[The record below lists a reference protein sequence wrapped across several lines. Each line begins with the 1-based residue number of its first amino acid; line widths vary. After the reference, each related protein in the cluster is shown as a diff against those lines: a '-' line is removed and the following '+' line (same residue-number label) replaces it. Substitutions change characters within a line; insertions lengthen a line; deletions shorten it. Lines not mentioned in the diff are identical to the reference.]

1 VFFGRKKVI
10 FKDTKNKPYNMSLR
24 YRITKRN
31 NSINNNKEQ
40 YILQA
45 VNTGT
50 VDLEYIAKLI
60 SNESS
65 LHEVDVRAVLIALG
79 MKLEFF
85 LTDGKIV
92 DLGEMGR
99 FKMGFS
105 GVASN
110 TENDLTPKRNIKKYH
125 VNYQPSRKMKRLL
138 KAGVK
143 TYKEGRRAID

>member
-1 VFFGRKKVI
+1 
-10 FKDTKNKPYNMSLR
+10 MSLR

-143 TYKEGRRAID
+143 TYKEGRRAIG

>member
-1 VFFGRKKVI
+1 
-10 FKDTKNKPYNMSLR
+10 MSLR

-40 YILQA
+40 FILQA

-79 MKLEFF
+79 MKLEYF

-110 TENDLTPKRNIKKYH
+110 TEKDLTPKRNIKKYH
-125 VNYQPSRKMKRLL
+125 VNYQPSRKMKRVL

-143 TYKEGRRAID
+143 TYKEGRRGSD

>member
-1 VFFGRKKVI
+1 
-10 FKDTKNKPYNMSLR
+10 MSLR

-31 NSINNNKEQ
+31 NSIKNNKVQ

-50 VDLEYIAKLI
+50 VDLEYIAKQI
-60 SNESS
+60 SEESS
-65 LHEVDVRAVLIALG
+65 LNEVDVRAVLIALG
-79 MKLEFF
+79 IKLEFF

-105 GVASN
+105 GIASD
-110 TENDLTPKRNIKKYH
+110 TEKDLTPKRNIKKYH
-125 VNYQPSRKMKRLL
+125 INYQPSKKLKRVL

-143 TYKEGRRAID
+143 TYKEGRRAVG

>member
-1 VFFGRKKVI
+1 
-10 FKDTKNKPYNMSLR
+10 MSLR

-31 NSINNNKEQ
+31 NSIKNNEAQ

-65 LHEVDVRAVLIALG
+65 LNEVDVRAVLIALG

-110 TENDLTPKRNIKKYH
+110 TEKGLTPKRNIKKYH
-125 VNYQPSRKMKRLL
+125 VNYQPSRKMKRVL
-138 KAGVK
+138 KAGVD
-143 TYKEGRRAID
+143 TYKEGRRAIG

>member
-1 VFFGRKKVI
+1 
-10 FKDTKNKPYNMSLR
+10 MSLR

-31 NSINNNKEQ
+31 NSIKNNKVQ

-50 VDLEYIAKLI
+50 VDLEYIAKQI
-60 SNESS
+60 SEESS
-65 LHEVDVRAVLIALG
+65 LNEVDVRAVLIALG
-79 MKLEFF
+79 IKLEFF

-105 GVASN
+105 GVASD
-110 TENDLTPKRNIKKYH
+110 TEKDLTPKRNIKKYH
-125 VNYQPSRKMKRLL
+125 INYQPSKKMKRVL
-138 KAGVK
+138 KSGIK
-143 TYKEGRRAID
+143 TYKEGRRAVG

>member
-1 VFFGRKKVI
+1 
-10 FKDTKNKPYNMSLR
+10 MSLR

>member
-1 VFFGRKKVI
+1 
-10 FKDTKNKPYNMSLR
+10 MSLR

-50 VDLEYIAKLI
+50 IDLEYIAKLI

-79 MKLEFF
+79 MKLEYF

-110 TENDLTPKRNIKKYH
+110 TEKDLTPKRNIKKYH

-143 TYKEGRRAID
+143 TYKEGRRAIG

>member
-1 VFFGRKKVI
+1 
-10 FKDTKNKPYNMSLR
+10 MSLR

-92 DLGEMGR
+92 DLGEMER

-143 TYKEGRRAID
+143 TYKEGRRALD